1 MAEDDS
7 GRSSRAPIR
16 NDNAEFP
23 DDAVEG
29 IHAAPCLWRS
39 RDFPALAVCVAD
51 GDPCPPGKRKG
62 STS

>member
-23 DDAVEG
+23 DDAVERHTRG
-29 IHAAPCLWRS
+29 PV
-39 RDFPALAVCVAD
+39 FVAV
-51 GDPCPPGKRKG
+51 
-62 STS
+62 T

>member
-39 RDFPALAVCVAD
+39 RDFPALAVLC
-51 GDPCPPGKRKG
+51 GGWRSLSPRKEER
-62 STS
+62 